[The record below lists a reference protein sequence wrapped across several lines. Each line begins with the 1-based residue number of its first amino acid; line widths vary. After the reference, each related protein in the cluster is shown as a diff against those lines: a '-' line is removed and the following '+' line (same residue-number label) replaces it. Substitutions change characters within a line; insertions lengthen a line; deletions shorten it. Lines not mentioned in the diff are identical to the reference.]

1 MSNFIETGGLRIAK
15 PLYDLVSENITPPLG
30 LDAEQVWTKL
40 ATIADELVP
49 ENRELLSRRDVLQK
63 QIDVYHHTHPGEKL
77 QHEHYKKFLSEI
89 GYLEPEVEDFKIDVN
104 NVDDE
109 IALTAGPQLVVP
121 TSNARFALNAANAR
135 WGSLYDA
142 LYGTDAI
149 KEEGDLARGDQFN
162 PQRAKKAI
170 KWTNRFLD
178 AAIPLAESTHNNVSN
193 YAIEDN
199 QLSITLN
206 NGEKTSLKNPEQ
218 YIGHQDNDVILF
230 KNNGLHI
237 ELHKDAEHPLAS
249 IGNSQLKD
257 VVIESA
263 VTTICD
269 FEDSVAAVD
278 GEDKAVV
285 YKNWLQLM
293 QGNLQAQFTKNGKT
307 VTRELENDRN
317 YTMADGSE
325 LSLSGRSLL
334 LVRNVGH
341 LMTTPAVLMAD
352 GSEIPEGIL
361 DAVITGLIALYAHNN
376 LCEYRNSKHGSTY
389 IVKPKMHG
397 SDEVKF
403 AVKLFSR
410 VESAFGLPE
419 NSLKIGIMDE
429 ERRTTVNLK
438 ACIHAARER
447 VIFIN
452 TGFLDRTG
460 DEIHT
465 SMKAG
470 VFLPKDKIKTQPWI
484 KAYEDWNVDIGLS
497 CGFKGQAQIGKGM
510 WAMPDLMERMLKE
523 KSSHPLAGANCA
535 WVPSPTAAT
544 LHATHYHKVN
554 VSSVQAEIED
564 RDCAS
569 LDDILT
575 IPLFADDKKPTCAK
589 IEKELNNNAQSI
601 LGYVVRWVDQGVGCS
616 KVPDIHDV
624 GLMEDRATLRIASQ
638 LLANWLYH
646 GVCKEQEIRKAFERM
661 AVVVDKQNDNDPL
674 YQAMAPKYNSLAFKA
689 ALELVLQGKR
699 QPNGYTEPLLHG
711 YRRKMKLM
719 SHEAP

>member
-1 MSNFIETGGLRIAK
+1 MSEFIETNGLRVAK
-15 PLYDLVSENITPPLG
+15 PLYDLVSESITPPLG
-30 LDAEQVWTKL
+30 LDVDDVWQKL
-40 ATIADELVP
+40 AAIADELIP
-49 ENRELLSRRDVLQK
+49 ENRNLLSRRDDIQK
-63 QIDVYHHTHPGEKL
+63 QIDGYHRIHPGTKL
-77 QHEHYKKFLSEI
+77 KHEHYRKFLSEI
-89 GYLEPEVEDFKIDVN
+89 GYIESDVEDFKIDVN
-104 NVDDE
+104 NVDNE
-109 IALTAGPQLVVP
+109 IAHIAGPQLVVP
-121 TSNARFALNAANAR
+121 MSNARFTLNAANAR

-149 KEEGDLARGDQFN
+149 NEDGDLARGKQLN
-162 PQRAKKAI
+162 PKRSKKAI
-170 KWTNRFLD
+170 KWANAFLD
-178 AAIPLAESTHNNVSN
+178 TAIPLTNGAHNHVSR
-193 YAIEDN
+193 YDIDN
-199 QLSITLN
+199 NLLSITLN
-206 NGEKTSLKNPEQ
+206 NGEQTSLVNPEQ
-218 YIGHQDNDVILF
+218 YIGHQDNKVILF

-237 ELHKDAEHPLAS
+237 ELHKDAEHPLAK
-249 IGNSQLKD
+249 IGNAELKD
-257 VVIESA
+257 IVIESA
-263 VTTICD
+263 LTTICD

-278 GEDKAVV
+278 GEDKTVV

-293 QGNLQAQFTKNGKT
+293 QGNLQAEFTKRGET
-307 VTRELENDRN
+307 ISRELASDRN
-317 YTMADGSE
+317 YTMADGTA

-361 DAVITGLIALYAHNN
+361 DAVITGLIALFDFNN
-376 LCEYRNSKHGSTY
+376 IGKYKNSANGSAY

-397 SDEVKF
+397 SEEVKF

-438 ACIHAARER
+438 ACIHAAKER

-470 VFLPKDKIKTQPWI
+470 IFLPKAKMKTQPWI
-484 KAYEDWNVDIGLS
+484 KAYENWNVDIGLS

-510 WAMPDLMERMLKE
+510 WAMPDLMAQMLDE
-523 KSSHPLAGANCA
+523 KINHPLAGANCA

-554 VSSVQAEIED
+554 VRSVQTEIKN
-564 RDCAS
+564 RTHAK

-575 IPLFADDKKPTCAK
+575 IPLFADGKKPSKAK
-589 IEKELNNNAQSI
+589 VEKELNNNAQSI
-601 LGYVVRWVDQGVGCS
+601 LGYVVRWIDQGVGCS
-616 KVPDIHDV
+616 KVPDIHDI

-646 GVCKEQEIRKAFERM
+646 GICKEQEIRGAFKRM
-661 AVVVDKQNDNDPL
+661 AVIVDKQNESDPL
-674 YQAMAPKYNSLAFKA
+674 YKAMAPKYNSLAFKA
-689 ALELVLQGKR
+689 ALELVLKGKQ

-711 YRRKMKLM
+711 YRRKIKIN
-719 SHEAP
+719 HANN

>member
-1 MSNFIETGGLRIAK
+1 MSDFIKSNGLRIAK
-15 PLYDLVSENITPPLG
+15 PLYDLVSESITPSLG
-30 LDAEQVWTKL
+30 LDADDVWKKL
-40 ATIADELVP
+40 ASIADELIP
-49 ENRELLSRRDVLQK
+49 ENRNLLTKRDDLQK
-63 QIDVYHHTHPGEKL
+63 QINGYHHIHPGTKL
-77 QHEHYKKFLSEI
+77 KHAHYKKFLSEI
-89 GYLEPEVEDFKIDVN
+89 GYLEPEVENFKIDVN
-104 NVDDE
+104 NVDEE

-121 TSNARFALNAANAR
+121 TSNARFTLNAANAR

-149 KEEGDLARGDQFN
+149 REDGDLARGEQLN
-162 PQRAKKAI
+162 PLRSKKAI
-170 KWTNRFLD
+170 KWTNAFLD
-178 AAIPLAESTHNNVSN
+178 TAIPLAIGTHNNVSN
-193 YAIEDN
+193 YAIENN
-199 QLSITLN
+199 QLKITLN
-206 NGEKTSLKNPEQ
+206 DGELTTLKNPEQ
-218 YIGHQDNDVILF
+218 YIGHNNNSVILF

-237 ELHKDAEHPLAS
+237 ELHKDADHPLAK
-249 IGNSQLKD
+249 IGNAQLKD

-263 VTTICD
+263 ITTICD

-293 QGNLQAQFTKNGKT
+293 QGNLQAQFDKRGKT
-307 VTRELENDRN
+307 VTRELASDRD
-317 YTMADGSE
+317 YTMADGST

-352 GSEIPEGIL
+352 DSEIPEGIL
-361 DAVITGLIALYAHNN
+361 DAVITGLISLYGV
-376 LCEYRNSKHGSTY
+376 YRLGKYTNSAKGSTY

-397 SDEVKF
+397 SEEVKF

-410 VESAFGLPE
+410 VESAFGLPN

-438 ACIHAARER
+438 ACIHAAKER

-470 VFLPKDKIKTQPWI
+470 IFLPKAKIKKQPWI

-510 WAMPDLMERMLKE
+510 WAMPDLMAQMLSE
-523 KSSHPLAGANCA
+523 KIGHPLAGANCA

-554 VSSVQAEIED
+554 VSSVQAELEN
-564 RDCAS
+564 RTCAS

-575 IPLFADDKKPTCAK
+575 IPLFADGKKPSKAK
-589 IEKELNNNAQSI
+589 VEEELNNNAQSI

-616 KVPDIHDV
+616 KVPDIHDI

-638 LLANWLYH
+638 LLANWLCH
-646 GVCKEQEIRKAFERM
+646 GVCKEQDIRQAFERM
-661 AVVVDKQNDNDPL
+661 AIVVDKQNASDPL
-674 YQAMAPKYNSLAFKA
+674 YKAMAPRFNSLAFKA
-689 ALELVLQGKR
+689 ALELVLQGEQ

-711 YRRKMKLM
+711 YRRKKK
-719 SHEAP
+719 PR